1 MRVVGGKARGMTIA
15 VPAVPDLRPTTDR
28 VRGAIF
34 SMLEARG
41 MVDGALVLDL
51 YAGSGALGI
60 EALSRGARRA
70 VLVERNARAC
80 ATIRRNLAATRL
92 TEQATVLLQTVSAA
106 LAALDGVYDLVL
118 ADPPYAE
125 ASELSWVV
133 DELLRNNLVG
143 PDSVLVVEQS
153 ARNRRDFSRQGVVR
167 TEQEKTYGDTAVSIY
182 TVEPAA
188 AEGAL

>member
-15 VPAVPDLRPTTDR
+15 VPQVPDLRPTTDR

-41 MVDGALVLDL
+41 MVGGARVLDL

-60 EALSRGARRA
+60 EALSRGARHA
-70 VLVERNARAC
+70 DLVERNARAC
-80 ATIRRNLAATRL
+80 ATIRRNLASTDLAD
-92 TEQATVLLQTVSAA
+92 QATVLPRSVSAA
-106 LAALDGVYDLVL
+106 LPALDGVYDLVL

-125 ASELSWVV
+125 ALELSRVI
-133 DELLRNNLVG
+133 DELLRNELVG

-153 ARNRRDFSRQGVVR
+153 ARDRRDFSRQGALR
-167 TEQEKTYGDTAVSIY
+167 AEQEKTYGDTAVSIY
-182 TVEPAA
+182 TVEQTA
-188 AEGAL
+188 AEGSR